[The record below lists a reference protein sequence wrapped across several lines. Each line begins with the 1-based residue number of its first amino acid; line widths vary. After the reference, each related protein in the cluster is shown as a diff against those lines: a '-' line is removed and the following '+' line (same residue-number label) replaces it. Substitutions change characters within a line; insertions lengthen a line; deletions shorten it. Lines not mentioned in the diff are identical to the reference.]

1 MKETEDSTHIYQNV
15 LDKTCF
21 KQGMAYRYF
30 KDLTRKTVSNKML
43 RHKSFKY
50 CYCTINFSLMPKI

>member
-1 MKETEDSTHIYQNV
+1 MKKTEDSTYIYQNV

-43 RHKSFKY
+43 RHKSFN
-50 CYCTINFSLMPKI
+50 IVIAP